1 MASAVALTSNT
12 LVRICVLLVLK
23 VVAVCVPAENE
34 APSTDLLSDAAANES
49 SCHSNTRADTFSDL
63 IEVVKGVSVV
73 FVHLGALV
81 PGRLSPAH
89 AFT

>member
-1 MASAVALTSNT
+1 MASAVALTSKT
-12 LVRICVLLVLK
+12 LVRICVLFVRK
-23 VVAVCVPAENE
+23 VVADSVPAEND
-34 APSTDLLSDAAANES
+34 APSTDLLSDAAANAS

-73 FVHLGALV
+73 FVHLVSLV

-89 AFT
+89 ALT